1 MGYRVPL
8 YSAAALT
15 IDGRPCRRW
24 PAAAYTGVAND
35 QRYFMIVQPVNTMA
49 PAWAPAAQ
57 VTGNPAD
64 GGVIELYPVTEKPSD
79 VPAANFVPWIPP
91 ST

>member
-1 MGYRVPL
+1 MGYRVCL
-8 YSAAALT
+8 YSAQSLL

-24 PAAAYTGVAND
+24 PAAAYTGVPND
-35 QRYFMIVQPVNTMA
+35 QRYFAIVQPVNLMS

-79 VPAANFVPWIPP
+79 VPAGNFVQWNPP
-91 ST
+91 SN

>member
-1 MGYRVPL
+1 MAYRVCL
-8 YSAAALT
+8 YSGASLT

-24 PAAAYTGVAND
+24 PAAAYTGIPND
-35 QRYFMIVQPVNTMA
+35 QRYFAIVRPVDNMA
-49 PAWAPAAQ
+49 PAWAPASA

-79 VPAANFVPWIPP
+79 VPAGNFVVWTPP
-91 ST
+91 GS